1 MDSLCHT
8 LTKALC
14 YRYQVYMYCVL
25 FILCRIPIQY
35 QSSESDT
42 WLSRAGE
49 LYSDLQKVCP
59 GEVLLEDR
67 THLSVGA
74 RLRALELIGCPNVII
89 IGPKVCVCGGGG
101 GGGGGGWGGGI
112 IVLIIIG
119 PKVCVGGGG
128 GIIVLIIIGPKVC
141 VCGGGGGYYC
151 AYHHWAKGV
160 CGGGGGG
167 GVLLCLSSLGQ
178 RCVWGGGGGGGLLA

>member
-89 IGPKVCVCGGGG
+89 IGPKVCVWGGGLLCLSSLGQRCVWG
-101 GGGGGGWGGGI
+101 GGGGI

-119 PKVCVGGGG
+119 PKVCVGGRGWG
-128 GIIVLIIIGPKVC
+128 GITVL
-141 VCGGGGGYYC
+141 
-151 AYHHWAKGV
+151 A
-160 CGGGGGG
+160 
-167 GVLLCLSSLGQ
+167 
-178 RCVWGGGGGGGLLA
+178 